1 MDKPVILLADDD
13 ELLIKVLQRE
23 LEREGYDVLTCLDG
37 ERALDLTR
45 HAAPDLILLDVMMPK
60 RNGWEVCREIRAES
74 DVPIIML
81 TARGEEMDKVMG
93 LRLGSDDYVVK
104 PFGLFELLA
113 RIEAMLRRAN
123 MSRNGQSKTR
133 PTCEIQLGDMEI
145 DTARRTVKRAGE
157 SIYLA
162 FKEFDLLA
170 ALMDAG
176 GAVVERDVLL
186 DQVWGED
193 WVGDT
198 RTLDVHIRRL
208 RAKIESDPAVPKLM
222 LTVRNVGYRMA
233 SAEEL

>member
-1 MDKPVILLADDD
+1 MDKPVILVADDD

-23 LEREGYDVLTCLDG
+23 LEREGYDVLSCFDG
-37 ERALDLTR
+37 ERALELAR
-45 HAAPDLILLDVMMPK
+45 YAAPDLILLDVMMPK
-60 RNGWEVCREIRAES
+60 RNGWEVCREVRAES
-74 DVPIIML
+74 NVPIIML

-113 RIEAMLRRAN
+113 RIEAILRRVRMN
-123 MSRNGQSKTR
+123 GNGQPKVR
-133 PTCEIQLGDMEI
+133 PACEIQLGNVEI

-157 SIYLA
+157 SVYLA

-170 ALMDAG
+170 ALLDAN
-176 GAVVERDVLL
+176 GAVVERDILL

-208 RAKIESDPAVPKLM
+208 RAKIEADPAVPELI

-233 SAEEL
+233 TAEEI

>member
-1 MDKPVILLADDD
+1 MDKPVILVADDD

-23 LEREGYDVLTCLDG
+23 LEREGYDVLSCFDG
-37 ERALDLTR
+37 ERALELAR
-45 HAAPDLILLDVMMPK
+45 YGAPDLILLDVMMPK
-60 RNGWEVCREIRAES
+60 RNGWEVCREVRAES
-74 DVPIIML
+74 NVPIIML

-113 RIEAMLRRAN
+113 RIEAILRRVHMN
-123 MSRNGQSKTR
+123 GNGQPKAR
-133 PTCEIQLGDMEI
+133 PACEIHLGNVEI

-170 ALMDAG
+170 ALLDAN
-176 GAVVERDVLL
+176 GAVVERDMLL

-208 RAKIESDPAVPKLM
+208 RAKIEADPATPELI

-233 SAEEL
+233 TAEEI

>member
-1 MDKPVILLADDD
+1 MEKAVILVADDD
-13 ELLIKVLQRE
+13 ELLVKVLLRE
-23 LEREGYDVLTCLDG
+23 LKREGYDVITCHDG
-37 ERALDLTR
+37 ERALELAR
-45 HAAPDLILLDVMMPK
+45 IALPDLILLDVMMPK
-60 RNGWEVCREIRAES
+60 RNGWEVCREIRSES
-74 DVPIIML
+74 NVPIIML

-113 RIEAMLRRAN
+113 RIEAILRRTKAN
-123 MSRNGQSKTR
+123 SAHQTQAR
-133 PTCEIQLGDMEI
+133 PSCEVRIGNMEI
-145 DTARRTVKRAGE
+145 DTARRTVKLAGQLV
-157 SIYLA
+157 YLA

-170 ALMDAG
+170 ALVEAG

-186 DQVWGED
+186 DRVWGED

-208 RAKIESDPAVPKLM
+208 RAKLETDPASPDLI
-222 LTVRNVGYRMA
+222 LTVRNVGYRIA

>member
-145 DTARRTVKRAGE
+145 DTARRTRTSAKTGRRVLNTMPIIIAG
-157 SIYLA
+157 SLVSNSPLITSP
-162 FKEFDLLA
+162 DST
-170 ALMDAG
+170 AG
-176 GAVVERDVLL
+176 
-186 DQVWGED
+186 
-193 WVGDT
+193 
-198 RTLDVHIRRL
+198 
-208 RAKIESDPAVPKLM
+208 KS
-222 LTVRNVGYRMA
+222 
-233 SAEEL
+233 